1 MYENTWK
8 HMATIASVKRCF
20 VWTTDLR
27 DADTEGLI
35 PIRMGTSQMREL
47 FESAKSGKVSG
58 QPTGFYIYI
67 ITLYQSL
74 NLVFQNN
81 GHRWLT
87 VGPKIWTWS
96 DSTVDKQILKQKTW
110 NCVAGRQS
118 AGLGGNF
125 FQSRLWNLATLV
137 FQELI
142 DAPWQLSVC
151 GTLDRWSICI
161 QDKTFAK
168 GFALSLTC
176 WCIQLTLAAG
186 EPLAASMA

>member
-1 MYENTWK
+1 MKTHENIWQL
-8 HMATIASVKRCF
+8 
-20 VWTTDLR
+20 LR
-27 DADTEGLI
+27 PLSDV
-35 PIRMGTSQMREL
+35 L
-47 FESAKSGKVSG
+47 FEPRISVTQTLKAWSRFEWEPLKCASFLKV
-58 QPTGFYIYI
+58 QNQARWAVNQQDYIYI

-151 GTLDRWSICI
+151 GILDRWSICI
-161 QDKTFAK
+161 QDKTLAK

>member
-1 MYENTWK
+1 MFCLNHGSPWRRHWRLDPDSNGNISNARAFWK
-8 HMATIASVKRCF
+8 CK
-20 VWTTDLR
+20 
-27 DADTEGLI
+27 
-35 PIRMGTSQMREL
+35 IRQGERSTNRIL
-47 FESAKSGKVSG
+47 
-58 QPTGFYIYI
+58 YIYI

-96 DSTVDKQILKQKTW
+96 DSTVDKQILKQKAW

-142 DAPWQLSVC
+142 DAPWQLSVW
-151 GTLDRWSICI
+151 GILDRWSICI